1 MNTKKVIIAG
11 CISGLVMGVIL
22 FLSGAIVSRI
32 VYGPQFAP
40 DGKFD
45 PSQLNPFYFIWTK
58 IVIGIFFGLLFTM
71 LYEKLPLTKK
81 ISSCLKGLQWGF
93 VFWIIVSLWS
103 ISHPL
108 VYGSF
113 QSKNELF
120 WSIYSLSGF
129 LALGC
134 SFGFLCKKW
143 RQSPIIKKI

>member
-22 FLSGAIVSRI
+22 FLSGAMVSRI

-93 VFWIIVSLWS
+93 VF
-103 ISHPL
+103 
-108 VYGSF
+108 
-113 QSKNELF
+113 
-120 WSIYSLSGF
+120 
-129 LALGC
+129 
-134 SFGFLCKKW
+134 
-143 RQSPIIKKI
+143 